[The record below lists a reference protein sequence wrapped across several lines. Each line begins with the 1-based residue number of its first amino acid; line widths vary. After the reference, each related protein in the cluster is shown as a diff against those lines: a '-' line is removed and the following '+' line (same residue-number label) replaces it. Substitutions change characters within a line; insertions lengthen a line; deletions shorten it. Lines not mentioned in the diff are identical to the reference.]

1 MAWELNGNARTD
13 PATTF
18 LGTTDNKPLV
28 IQPGG
33 GNVGIGTR
41 TPDTQLNINSNA
53 PDAQAVLVMSD
64 ENADTRVGL
73 WSGFSAGGNPPA
85 VIYTHDLRF
94 GVGRDFSRGQDFSEA
109 MRITQGGNVGVGTTA
124 PATKLHLAGT
134 DASGFA
140 ATIQLEN
147 LNPSGANAF
156 IVASDARWD
165 AGANKLLF
173 GLGAGAPSSVN
184 TKMVIDSGGNIGIGT
199 TNPSS
204 KVEIVGDVHM
214 VNNNTGTGI
223 GLEVETSL
231 NTALVAS
238 TTAPNSTAFFVN
250 QRGNGNIMT
259 GRNAQNAEVFR
270 VLNNGDVQ
278 VRGVTLACDMNV
290 KDNFSS
296 IDTRAVLEKLAG
308 MPIREWNYKID
319 PTSVR
324 HVGPTSQDFREA
336 FELNGDDE
344 SNIASVDAQGI
355 ALAAIK
361 GLNEKLNAEN
371 TQLRR
376 SLADLER
383 RLAALESASPKS

>member
-1 MAWELNGNARTD
+1 
-13 PATTF
+13 
-18 LGTTDNKPLV
+18 
-28 IQPGG
+28 
-33 GNVGIGTR
+33 
-41 TPDTQLNINSNA
+41 
-53 PDAQAVLVMSD
+53 
-64 ENADTRVGL
+64 
-73 WSGFSAGGNPPA
+73 
-85 VIYTHDLRF
+85 
-94 GVGRDFSRGQDFSEA
+94 
-109 MRITQGGNVGVGTTA
+109 
-124 PATKLHLAGT
+124 
-134 DASGFA
+134 
-140 ATIQLEN
+140 
-147 LNPSGANAF
+147 
-156 IVASDARWD
+156 
-165 AGANKLLF
+165 
-173 GLGAGAPSSVN
+173 
-184 TKMVIDSGGNIGIGT
+184 
-199 TNPSS
+199 
-204 KVEIVGDVHM
+204 
-214 VNNNTGTGI
+214 
-223 GLEVETSL
+223 
-231 NTALVAS
+231 
-238 TTAPNSTAFFVN
+238 
-250 QRGNGNIMT
+250 
-259 GRNAQNAEVFR
+259 
-270 VLNNGDVQ
+270 NNGDVQ